1 MVKLIFLANIALV
14 FIILICCFSV
24 QEICIIDIINVI
36 NIINVC
42 VETMIHFVPWFFEW
56 KVQHNNIYLNI
67 IVYLLNFYFYIINDF
82 TVRFVQYNVPLL
94 NTIIK
99 HYSIEY

>member
-1 MVKLIFLANIALV
+1 MSHNLSE
-14 FIILICCFSV
+14 IILICCFSV

-42 VETMIHFVPWFFEW
+42 VETIINFVPQFFEW
-56 KVQHNNIYLNI
+56 KVQQNNIYLNI
-67 IVYLLNFYFYIINDF
+67 CIYLLHFYFYIVNDF
-82 TVRFVQYNVPLL
+82 TVRFVQYNVSLP
-94 NTIIK
+94 NKIIK